1 MLFTMMLLTAL
12 LLAAIAMVTV
22 PAIICNLNGSG
33 SCLAANGI
41 ALIFGPLLLLCGYL
55 LIEIYRAEKARK
67 QRESGA
73 DDA

>member
-1 MLFTMMLLTAL
+1 MLFTMMFLTGLLLTAIA
-12 LLAAIAMVTV
+12 LAIGPAIA
-22 PAIICNLNGSG
+22 CKLNGSG

-67 QRESGA
+67 QRENGA
-73 DDA
+73 DSG